1 MTRLVVIGSGL
12 DVKGITKCLDDCL
25 ITEEQQAKIKS
36 ENGIT
41 NMVFEGEDPFTPN
54 ENESINSDDSTDIEK
69 VKNEENLKKIKNYDD
84 QKIDDKTIKR
94 KRVV

>member
-12 DVKGITKCLDDCL
+12 DVKGITKCLDECL

-36 ENGIT
+36 ENGIK
-41 NMVFEGEDPFTPN
+41 NMVFEGEDPFTFN
-54 ENESINSDDSTDIEK
+54 ENESINSDIKK
-69 VKNEENLKKIKNYDD
+69 VKNEENLKETKNYDD

-94 KRVV
+94 KRVI